1 MTSSTPSSRQPDLP
15 TRVRFG
21 QTLLLWCARAG
32 WAHDF
37 PLRWG
42 KAAGF
47 PVVAD
52 STFNRLQHGK
62 IEQPYPITFIQ
73 LGLMNQRLASREY
86 GLPEDHALYER
97 LARQQAIADD
107 DGHVWTATDF
117 FSHFIGEKGAP
128 DWALLPDLPSLETA
142 VAASQEA
149 QQRFAALAQDHG
161 LTLPEAW
168 QSLASSVG
176 SSSPAL
182 LNREELGTLRDV
194 LSGWH
199 SWTAEELRSLLT
211 TEGENRAGQA
221 LDHWTRS
228 L

>member
-1 MTSSTPSSRQPDLP
+1 MSSTPTPSRQPDQP
-15 TRVRFG
+15 TRLRFG
-21 QTLLLWCARAG
+21 QTLLQWCARAG

-47 PVVAD
+47 TVVAD

-73 LGLMNQRLASREY
+73 LGLMNQRLEAREY
-86 GLPEDHALYER
+86 GLPKEHALYAR
-97 LARQQAIADD
+97 LTRQEAIADE

-117 FSHFIGEKGAP
+117 FSHFIGEKAP
-128 DWALLPDLPSLETA
+128 PEWALLPELPTLETA
-142 VAASQEA
+142 VAASVKAQE
-149 QQRFAALAQDHG
+149 RFAALAQGHG
-161 LTLPEAW
+161 LSLPEAW
-168 QSLASSVG
+168 QSLAAWVG
-176 SSSPAL
+176 KGSPAV

-199 SWTAEELRSLLT
+199 SWTPEELQSLLT
-211 TEGENRAGQA
+211 AEGENRAEQA
-221 LDHWTRS
+221 LDAWKQS